1 MRIFVGNLPF
11 KTDEHELKNMFS
23 DFGRVSEARVI
34 TDRENGQSKGFGFVD
49 MPDATEAVRA
59 IGHMNGTLVPDQ
71 HGKRRALTVNEARPK
86 PNGGRRE
93 N

>member
-11 KTDEHELKNMFS
+11 KTDEHELKHMFS

-49 MPDATEAVRA
+49 MPDAAEAERA
-59 IGHMNGTLVPDQ
+59 IDTM
-71 HGKRRALTVNEARPK
+71 HGVKVGGRALTVNEARPK
-86 PNGGRRE
+86 PNGGGGHRRE
-93 N
+93 S